1 MILYARGVRIHAA
14 FTLALVA
21 TACGPAT
28 ITTVQPP
35 KSTPPPAKATSIPS
49 ESPARWVL
57 LPSGGVTADARLVVE
72 GVGTVFVGRSGDR
85 WLEKKGGGLIAAETL
100 IPEPVRGLV
109 RDESGRFAFV
119 GASGSVFFT
128 KEPLGAVVE
137 TRTTKAKLR
146 SVAVGKRAILA
157 VSGAGLVR
165 SADLGATWA
174 PVTLPKINGVLAQ
187 VAMLGTEALALAAP
201 QQVFASVDDG
211 ATFQAVA
218 TPGVGARRVVA
229 DANGD
234 LILEGLT
241 ASAVLRS
248 SPVRLEKIV
257 RAPNAGWDLPV
268 TETHGVLLG
277 ADAVFSG
284 AAAIVGNRYV
294 EAVQD
299 QDITERWRIAVTELG
314 KNPILRQPGELEHCD
329 RVFVTGSGTTILA
342 ACVNPVSN
350 GGGPK
355 AKWGPMP
362 GIGMQA
368 RFLKSGDGG
377 VTWKDDGTV
386 SSSDRDKLMWLSPE
400 GLLLIDGACK
410 RTHSEYECAESPP
423 VVRPAGAKTF
433 AKAVSAQGAR
443 FEKVAFSPNGRA
455 FALGVDASARSAL
468 YISTNGGRDF
478 SRKGLPPVQDEK
490 GTAFT
495 ATGGGAIGVDES
507 GVYIVVRSETGR
519 LIRYVGAADGS
530 NLQPKL
536 IDADLDS
543 FDLFGRRGFAVG
555 GSGQGFETADGGATW
570 KKVAAP
576 TVTTVGT
583 PDRLVAC
590 GEYGCVLGDR
600 ATRVG
605 WDLPLGTATANEA
618 PVATKKTI
626 GRPPIKCTTDG
637 EWKPLANVAGGSTAN
652 ADLGGST
659 KWTLAKRDP
668 AKGALAAVVG
678 TIGAKGAETKE
689 IALFGPGQ
697 ADSAGIAVMQVEGVA
712 ALRYNFK
719 RDKNPAPPMPPPKPP
734 ISGKY
739 PYPAPPYVKAS
750 SNTAKQVV
758 DVEVAWYVA
767 ATGKVHKGI
776 IKAAGAIDPAKDI
789 SDMRDQ
795 ASIARTS
802 LLSIA
807 ANGVHVRPFQSAGAD
822 SPLYFLSTTG
832 KVEKLVWPEVPSK
845 DLRGKA
851 MALRLDAARIGGR
864 SVVFGDTNGGL
875 QMFLAWANPA
885 GNAWE
890 SRTWG
895 LWPEL
900 EDSRDAYLRFIDS
913 GDKPIVGV
921 IAPGNKDVAPAAFA
935 VAIEGNKADPE
946 VLAMLPTQK
955 SMPDVPRACGKTA
968 HPWRISAPWS
978 NGTRHPI
985 VVSTDGREVL
995 FASSNEILRS
1005 GPNAEPCVSAM
1016 DAQQITF
1023 LGSSKPAPGT
1033 NEWYSLLLY
1042 PDDLAHS
1049 TLWRTSWKS
1058 GSGNETAVRSMSCTV
1073 SLGGSGGAIPEQL
1086 ANTPGFSD

>member
-1 MILYARGVRIHAA
+1 MLYARGVRIHAA
-14 FTLALVA
+14 LTLALVA

-28 ITTVQPP
+28 VTTVQPP
-35 KSTPPPAKATSIPS
+35 KSTPPPTKSANKPA

-85 WLEKKGGGLIAAETL
+85 WLEKKGSGLVAAETL

-119 GASGSVFFT
+119 GSSGTVFLT
-128 KEPLGAVVE
+128 KEPLGPVVE
-137 TRTTKAKLR
+137 TRAAKAKLR
-146 SVAVGKRAILA
+146 SVSVGKRAIVA
-157 VSGAGLVR
+157 VSGAGLLR
-165 SADLGATWA
+165 SADFGSTWT
-174 PVTLPKINGVLAQ
+174 PVTLPKITGVLSQ
-187 VAMLGTEALALAAP
+187 VAMLGSEGLALAAP
-201 QQVFASVDDG
+201 QQVLASVDDG

-241 ASAVLRS
+241 ASAVLRT
-248 SPVRLEKIV
+248 SPLRLEKV
-257 RAPNAGWDLPV
+257 MRAPNAGWDLPV

-284 AAAIVGNRYV
+284 AAAIVGDRYI

-299 QDITERWRIAVTELG
+299 QDMTDRWRIAVTQLG
-314 KNPILRQPGELEHCD
+314 KNPVLKQPGEFEHCD
-329 RVFVTGSGTTILA
+329 RVFLTGSGTTILA
-342 ACVNPVSN
+342 ACVNPVNNPSS
-350 GGGPK
+350 PK
-355 AKWGPMP
+355 PKWGPGGPNMNL
-362 GIGMQA
+362 QA

-377 VTWKDDGTV
+377 ATWKDDGTV
-386 SSSDRDKLMWLSPE
+386 STSDREKLMWLSPE

-410 RTHSEYECAESPP
+410 RTRSEYECADSPP

-433 AKAVSAQGAR
+433 AKAVSAQGSR

-455 FALGVDASARSAL
+455 FALGVDASARAAL
-468 YISTNGGRDF
+468 YVSTNGGRDF
-478 SRKGLPPVQDEK
+478 ARKGLPPVQDDK
-490 GTAFT
+490 GNAVS
-495 ATGGGAIGVDES
+495 ANGGGAIGVDES
-507 GVYIVVRSETGR
+507 GVYIVVRSDTGR
-519 LIRYVGAADGS
+519 LIRYVGAADGT

-536 IDADLDS
+536 IDADLES
-543 FDLFGRRGFAVG
+543 FDLFGRRGFAVET
-555 GSGQGFETADGGATW
+555 SGQGFETADGGATW

-576 TVTTVGT
+576 TVTASGS
-583 PDRLVAC
+583 PERLVAC

-605 WDLPLGTATANEA
+605 WDLPLGSATANEA
-618 PVATKKTI
+618 KPVSVKKTI
-626 GRPPIKCTTDG
+626 GRAPIKCTGEG
-637 EWKPLANVAGGSTAN
+637 EWKPLLNVASGSTAN
-652 ADLGGST
+652 ADLGGAT

-668 AKGALAAVVG
+668 AKGGLSAVIG
-678 TIGAKGAETKE
+678 TIGAKGAESKE
-689 IALFGPGQ
+689 VTLLGPSQ
-697 ADSAGIAVMQVEGVA
+697 PDSAGIAVMQVEGVA
-712 ALRYNFK
+712 ALRYSFK
-719 RDKNPAPPMPPPKPP
+719 RDKSAAPPVPPPPMKG
-734 ISGKY
+734 GKY
-739 PYPAPPYVKAS
+739 PYPAVPYSKTPAI
-750 SNTAKQVV
+750 TPKQVV

-776 IKAAGAIDPAKDI
+776 IKAAGAIDPAKDV
-789 SDMRDQ
+789 SDLRELP
-795 ASIARTS
+795 SIARTS

-807 ANGVHVRPFQSAGAD
+807 ANGIHVRPFQSAGAD
-822 SPLYFLSTTG
+822 APLYFVSTTG

-845 DLRGKA
+845 DVRGKPLS
-851 MALRLDAARIGGR
+851 LRLDAARVGGR

-885 GNAWE
+885 GNTWE
-890 SRTWG
+890 SRSWG

-900 EDSRDAYLRFIDS
+900 EDSRDAFLRFIDS
-913 GDKPIVGV
+913 GDKPIVAV

-935 VAIEGNKADPE
+935 VALESTKADPE
-946 VLAMLPTQK
+946 VIATLPTQK
-955 SMPDVPRACGKTA
+955 TMPDAPRACSKTA
-968 HPWRISAPWS
+968 HPWRVSAPWS

-985 VVSTDGREVL
+985 TVSTDSREIL
-995 FASSNEILRS
+995 FASSNEILRT
-1005 GPNAEPCVSAM
+1005 GPNAEACVSAI

-1023 LGSSKPAPGT
+1023 LGTTKPPAGT
-1033 NEWYSLLLY
+1033 SEWYSLLIY
-1042 PDDLAHS
+1042 PDDLTHS

-1058 GSGNETAVRSMSCTV
+1058 GSGNETAVRTMSCTV
-1073 SLGGSGGAIPEQL
+1073 SSGGAIPEQL